1 MNAIRDRALTSLIQG
16 MTSPAADQL
25 CNLSEGTGSMIPC
38 EQDRMK
44 QSSRK
49 VIGLSTAAGV
59 FVSAVSFIPLG
70 DAVVLSAIEA
80 VEVLSLAKIYGI
92 NKKNKAQFL
101 IARLIEI
108 GIVSAAARAVC
119 AALLRLIPFAGHLVN
134 IAVAGCFVAGIGE
147 GARHIFEQISLGNK
161 SADDLDWAEKALKDN
176 LSGRVPVNTQPAA
189 GQE

>member
-1 MNAIRDRALTSLIQG
+1 MNAIRNMALTALLQG
-16 MTSPAADQL
+16 MTTPAADKL
-25 CNLSEGTGSMIPC
+25 CSISEGTGSMIPY
-38 EQDRMK
+38 EQDQMK

-49 VIGLSTAAGV
+49 VIGMSTAAGV
-59 FVSAVSFIPLG
+59 LVSAVSFIPLG

-108 GIVSAAARAVC
+108 GIVSAAARAVT
-119 AALLRLIPFAGHLVN
+119 AALLRLIPFAGHVVN

-147 GARHIFEQISLGNK
+147 GTRHIFEQIALGK
-161 SADDLDWAEKALKDN
+161 RSPDDLDWAEKALKDS
-176 LSGRVPVNTQPAA
+176 LSA
-189 GQE
+189 

>member
-1 MNAIRDRALTSLIQG
+1 MSAIRDMALTALLQG

-25 CNLSEGTGSMIPC
+25 CNLSESTGSMILH
-38 EQDRMK
+38 EQERMK

-49 VIGLSTAAGV
+49 VIALSTAAGV

-92 NKKNKAQFL
+92 NKKGKARFL
-101 IARLIEI
+101 IAKLIEF
-108 GIVSAAARAVC
+108 GIVSAIARAIC
-119 AALLRLIPFAGHLVN
+119 AALLGLIPFAGHLVN

-147 GARHIFEQISLGNK
+147 GARHIFEQISLENR
-161 SADDLDWAEKALKDN
+161 SADDLDRAETE
-176 LSGRVPVNTQPAA
+176 SRP
-189 GQE
+189 E